1 MNNNATYHFVGFL
14 SLQIYDGEGF
24 LVKKIDVLN
33 LLHGFRPW
41 VEKMSWRKKWQPAPV
56 CLPRESHRQK
66 NLEGYSP

>member
-24 LVKKIDVLN
+24 LVKKLTVLN

-41 VEKMSWRKKWQPAPV
+41 VEKMCWRKKWQPAPV
-56 CLPRESHRQK
+56 CLPRESHGQK